1 MPDEVR
7 LDDDRNV
14 VVVSFFCEVRERES
28 GVRVSSRN
36 VRDEVEEGDVRGWD
50 ERAGSVVA
58 ARSRESAPG
67 GRRSAQ
73 SCSLPEREEGPEK
86 LRNVF
91 ARAGEVLY
99 RDEPSWSCIV
109 PVDVLPVPLHF
120 GNVELHLDVVCTS
133 RVQELLGGMLASTNW
148 SYNRSFLSQLEIEKE
163 DCGTHD
169 AIMTFQVRET
179 LEVVH
184 SKQRRIEYFHP
195 QPVARREFGS

>member
-1 MPDEVR
+1 MPDKLW
-7 LDDDRNV
+7 LDDDRDV
-14 VVVSFFCEVRERES
+14 VGVSLLCEVRERES
-28 GVRVSSRN
+28 DVRVSSRN

-50 ERAGSVVA
+50 ERAGSVEA

-99 RDEPSWSCIV
+99 RDEPPWPCIV
-109 PVDVLPVPLHF
+109 PVDVLPVPLNF
-120 GNVELHLDVVCTS
+120 GNVELHLDVVGAG

-148 SYNRSFLSQLEIEKE
+148 SYNRPFLSQLESEKE
-163 DCGTHD
+163 HCCTHD
-169 AIMTFQVRET
+169 TIMTLQVRET
-179 LEVVH
+179 LEMVD
-184 SKQRRIEYFHP
+184 SK
-195 QPVARREFGS
+195 

>member
-1 MPDEVR
+1 MPDILW
-7 LDDDRNV
+7 LDDDRDV
-14 VVVSFFCEVRERES
+14 VVVSFFREVRERES

-36 VRDEVEEGDVRGWD
+36 VRDEVEKGDVRGWD

-73 SCSLPEREEGPEK
+73 SCSLPEREEGSEK
-86 LRNVF
+86 LRHVF

-99 RDEPSWSCIV
+99 RDESSWPCIV
-109 PVDVLPVPLHF
+109 PVDVLPVPLDF

-148 SYNRSFLSQLEIEKE
+148 SYNRSFLSQLESKKE
-163 DCGTHD
+163 DCCTHD
-169 AIMTFQVRET
+169 TIMALEMRET
-179 LEVVH
+179 LEVVDP
-184 SKQRRIEYFHP
+184 KQRRVKYFHP